1 MKYTFETEINAPIEK
16 VAELVG
22 NPDNRKEWMAGLE
35 SDEHVSGTPGMPGAK
50 SRLVFKTGNVT
61 ITMIGTVTS
70 RNLPD
75 ELSETFEASNVLTFV
90 KNRFVA
96 LSPQKTK
103 YVSEQEFRFKGIF
116 NKVVGF
122 LLQGEFK
129 KQTREHMEGFKRFAE
144 NVNVRF

>member
-1 MKYTFETEINAPIEK
+1 MKYTFETEINAPREK
-16 VAELVG
+16 VAELAG
-22 NPDNRKEWMAGLE
+22 SPDNRKEWMEGLE
-35 SDEHVSGTPGMPGAK
+35 SDEPLSGTPGVPGAK

-75 ELSETFEASNVLTFV
+75 ELSETFEASNVLTIV

>member
-22 NPDNRKEWMAGLE
+22 NPDNRKEWMEGLE

-50 SRLVFKTGNVT
+50 SRLVFKTGNVK
-61 ITMIGTVTS
+61 ITFIGTVTA

-75 ELSETFEASNVLTFV
+75 EFSETMEAPHVLTTL
-90 KNRFVA
+90 KSTFVA

-103 YVSEQEFRFKGIF
+103 YVSEQEFQFRGLM

-122 LLQGEFK
+122 FLQGEFRN
-129 KQTREHMEGFKRFAE
+129 QTRRHMENFKRFAE
-144 NVNVRF
+144 KS

>member
-22 NPDNRKEWMAGLE
+22 NPDNRKEWMEGLE

-50 SRLVFKTGNVT
+50 SRLVFKTGNVK
-61 ITMIGTVTS
+61 ITFIGTVTA

-75 ELSETFEASNVLTFV
+75 EFSETMEAPHVLTTL
-90 KNRFVA
+90 KSTFVA

-103 YVSEQEFRFKGIF
+103 YVSEQEFQFKGIV
-116 NKVVGF
+116 NKLVGF

-129 KQTREHMEGFKRFAE
+129 KQTLTHMENFKRFAE
-144 NVNVRF
+144 KS